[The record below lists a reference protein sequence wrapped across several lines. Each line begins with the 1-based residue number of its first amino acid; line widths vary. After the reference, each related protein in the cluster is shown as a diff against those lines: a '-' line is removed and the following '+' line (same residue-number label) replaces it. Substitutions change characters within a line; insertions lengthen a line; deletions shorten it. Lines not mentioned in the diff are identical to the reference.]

1 VAASKSHHCAN
12 TNVGGKPRRDTK
24 MTITVDENRYAFSM
38 SSDEQSWTGV
48 VLVKGRE
55 IEIEIDKRT
64 YKQENIDWDNLRD
77 FIIFIN
83 KSDLISDLIDESF
96 IPLNAF
102 AKAFWRRDKG
112 GVKDY
117 EMRFTGLYFHGIS
130 MLGDFHHYN
139 FSLIFNF
146 LTTRDNEIFGDE
158 YGLYLVDIEHLDIVG
173 IRRIQL

>member
-1 VAASKSHHCAN
+1 MK
-12 TNVGGKPRRDTK
+12 
-24 MTITVDENRYAFSM
+24 ITVDENVYEFAM

-48 VLVKGRE
+48 VFVKGRK

-64 YKQENIDWDNLRD
+64 YKQENIDWDDLKD

-83 KSDLISDLIDESF
+83 KSDLISELIDESV

-102 AKAFWRRDKG
+102 AKAFWRRNKG

-117 EMRFTGLYFHGIS
+117 EMRFSGLYFHGKS
-130 MLGDFHHYN
+130 MSSDFRLYN

-146 LTTRDNEIFGDE
+146 LTTRDNGIFGDE
-158 YGLYLVDIEHLDIVG
+158 YGLYLADIEHLDIVG

>member
-1 VAASKSHHCAN
+1 
-12 TNVGGKPRRDTK
+12 
-24 MTITVDENRYAFSM
+24 
-38 SSDEQSWTGV
+38 
-48 VLVKGRE
+48 
-55 IEIEIDKRT
+55 
-64 YKQENIDWDNLRD
+64 
-77 FIIFIN
+77 
-83 KSDLISDLIDESF
+83 LIDESF